1 MDNVKGK
8 LQPITYAVFFDSE
21 SKVQKSHIIKYRE
34 PIGGEVSNRHWL
46 KQFIGKSSSS
56 GYKIGSDVDGI
67 SGATIS
73 VNAVTRGI
81 HRSTFVVQYLLQ
93 KIDE

>member
-1 MDNVKGK
+1 M
-8 LQPITYAVFFDSE
+8 Q
-21 SKVQKSHIIKYRE
+21 
-34 PIGGEVSNRHWL
+34 

-56 GYKIGSDVDGI
+56 EYKIGLDVDSI

-81 HRSTFVVQYLLQ
+81 HRSTFVIQYLLK